1 MAMANN
7 LDKLEDECAMPKFRT
22 VQSWSRQQAEGRAQ
36 VVKAAIIDL
45 YREQATRDYHL
56 LRSTKERNIVLA
68 HLAHKQSLENLD
80 LNSRLLRMVQEK
92 ESRMEANIGAEV
104 KRATTSLR
112 LFMDTIAKESVARL
126 EAQYDQVLQQ
136 LTPYDSEGA
145 KRVLDKQVQLLD
157 TLERTNA
164 ALVSENS
171 RLRIHHSF
179 MPIHSEEIERMQQQ
193 DNQLYRE
200 QRYGQPR
207 RHHQTRRGTT
217 ST

>member
-1 MAMANN
+1 MAMINT
-7 LDKLEDECAMPKFRT
+7 LDKLCAMPNFRT
-22 VQSWSRQQAEGRAQ
+22 VQSWSRAQADGRASA
-36 VVKAAIIDL
+36 VKSTIDL

-68 HLAHKQSLENLD
+68 HLN

-92 ESRMEANIGAEV
+92 ESRMETNIGADL
-104 KRATTSLR
+104 KRATASLKIS
-112 LFMDTIAKESVARL
+112 MDTITKGCVTRL

-136 LTPYDSEGA
+136 LTPYDSEDA
-145 KRVLDKQVQLLD
+145 SRVLDKQVQLLD

-164 ALVSENS
+164 ALVSENA

-179 MPIHSEEIERMQQQ
+179 MPIRYREEIEWMQQQ

-200 QRYGQPR
+200 QRRVIPKVSHLTARYGQPR
-207 RHHQTRRGTT
+207 WHHQTRRVTA